1 MITRTWYDPCP
12 ACGEQVTGFDV
23 EPEYVVD
30 NPTAVLSL
38 PNPSCPHL
46 ADPDADCTCTVLI
59 NPAPDPWR
67 DEYIAVGATFT
78 MHPCGDV
85 IRAGLGPA
93 RGGQGRKLTGL
104 MAGWQ
109 IHQQTTP
116 EPGSLG
122 ELMADWA
129 AVPP

>member
-12 ACGEQVTGFDV
+12 RCHREVTGVDY

-30 NPTAVLSL
+30 NPTSVLAI

-46 ADPDADCTCTVLI
+46 ADPEADCTCTVLI
-59 NPAPDPWR
+59 NPAPDPWQ
-67 DEYIAVGATFT
+67 DTYLAVGAWFT

-85 IRAGLGPA
+85 IHSGPA
-93 RGGQGRKLTGL
+93 
-104 MAGWQ
+104 MAGWKMY
-109 IHQQTTP
+109 QQTSP

-122 ELMADWA
+122 ELIADWTA
-129 AVPP
+129 DEQQTTEGGPR